1 MTLLTVIYGSV
12 ATEVIEWS
20 SVTTTP
26 DRTPGDHLQTCVIAR
41 GRKYTKA
48 IYRWYAYDLV
58 INFLL
63 NKVADSYNDF
73 ISFSFIYLFYL
84 IDVVYLMTV

>member
-41 GRKYTKA
+41 G
-48 IYRWYAYDLV
+48 WYAYDLV

-63 NKVADSYNDF
+63 NKAADSYNDF